1 MKSVASTE
9 AVWFSHSID
18 LFELAGIREIIQAT
32 GMHPKAAAQLA
43 RPFRER
49 SVELMAGAS
58 DEGRILGNYVIVWR
72 EDDDWKSAAVGTDD
86 DWWSKIPKSD
96 DGIPATFTAIPV
108 DELWLR
114 TLEIAYK
121 LLGEGK

>member
-1 MKSVASTE
+1 
-9 AVWFSHSID
+9 
-18 LFELAGIREIIQAT
+18 
-32 GMHPKAAAQLA
+32 
-43 RPFRER
+43 
-49 SVELMAGAS
+49 MAGAS